1 MDIIESI
8 KNHYEDFSK
17 SELKVAN
24 YIVGSPKRVEVITIT
39 KLATEAGTSTSA
51 VLRFCQTL
59 GFNGY
64 KDFRFEMMNF
74 IHEQKTEIRPS
85 SLKDNLIDGYL
96 KSISQLREI
105 DSKTIDELIKALT
118 NENLNYILGI
128 FYSSLPARELY
139 LGLNDLGK
147 ASMFADDYMI
157 SEHIIRPI
165 NDKSTVVLF
174 SIDGKK
180 GNFKNYL
187 SDLATNMPKNSFL
200 ITMNPKAELSAT
212 FPHTIVLPERT
223 FSSKSVV
230 DTQSIPMVFVEL
242 LLNLIY
248 DKK

>member
-1 MDIIESI
+1 MNIIESI
-8 KNHYEDFSK
+8 KNHYDDFSK
-17 SELKVAN
+17 SELKVAE
-24 YIVGSPKRVEVITIT
+24 YIIKTPERVEVITIT

-64 KDFRFEMMNF
+64 KDFRFEMVNF
-74 IHEQKTEIRPS
+74 IHEQKKEVKPN
-85 SLKDNLIDGYL
+85 SLIDNLVDGYM
-96 KSISQLREI
+96 KSINQMRDI
-105 DSKTIDELIKALT
+105 DSKSMNELVDVLT
-118 NENLNYILGI
+118 NDNLNYILGI

-139 LGLNDLGK
+139 LGLNDLGH

-157 SEHIIRPI
+157 SEHITRPV
-165 NDKSTVVLF
+165 NDDSTVVLF
-174 SIDGKK
+174 SIDGNKH
-180 GNFKNYL
+180 NFKNYL
-187 SDLATNMPKNSFL
+187 ADLATSMPKNSFL
-200 ITMNPKAELSAT
+200 ITMNPKAELAAD

-248 DKK
+248 GKN